1 MTSAACVDVARVAR
15 EDARGA
21 FLSSIARA
29 RDALSDDDADR
40 LERAHDDDD
49 DDDSRDADV
58 DARALAAPPVAATR
72 NARRRGARA

>member
-1 MTSAACVDVARVAR
+1 MTSAASASVARVAR

-29 RDALSDDDADR
+29 RDALADDDADR
-40 LERAHDDDD
+40 LEKTRDDDDD

-58 DARALAAPPVAATR
+58 DARALALGER
-72 NARRRGARA
+72 I